1 MLKTIFDKN
10 IVSLFIKVIQK
21 KGNKEPNEKMLKNV
35 FSYIKKVNKK
45 NPLFVFLNALE
56 RSKPFC
62 EIKSLKISGSNYKI
76 PVEIKSERQKTLV
89 LKWVFLN
96 SLKRS
101 DFLFKTNLSKEIID
115 TFNVISKT
123 IKTCDEFHKMAE
135 SNKVF
140 IQFRN

>member
-21 KGNKEPNEKMLKNV
+21 KGNKESNEKMLKNV

>member
-21 KGNKEPNEKMLKNV
+21 KGNKELNEKMLKNV

>member
-115 TFNVISKT
+115 TFNVISRT